1 MVEVSDEVGSL
12 GEESNEEEGGEGGE
26 EGKRVP
32 RTRMESIRG
41 GTSVCLTGPT
51 CVFRCPGRPN
61 TRVSTRRGWIKAA
74 ASYLP
79 SSLPYGSNP
88 RGRTRVCARVLP
100 VYIYMRGI
108 RWYRMLL
115 EFLSCLPPRNKQFA
129 QISRE
134 IIVAGLFPI
143 PRREGIRNC
152 RGSYCSL
159 FVNFIRLFSL
169 RFYTFFF
176 FNFSRCFLD
185 FSDLI
190 FMYIYMWEWE
200 CLVEKLIYEIN
211 IVLYSEFEYFQVTMR
226 NSVKMK
232 LYLNKVYFFH

>member
-1 MVEVSDEVGSL
+1 M
-12 GEESNEEEGGEGGE
+12 
-26 EGKRVP
+26 P

-79 SSLPYGSNP
+79 SSSPYGSNP

-100 VYIYMRGI
+100 AYIYMRGI

-169 RFYTFFF
+169 HFTL
-176 FNFSRCFLD
+176 FSF
-185 FSDLI
+185 LI
-190 FMYIYMWEWE
+190 FRVVFSIFQILFLCIYICENENAW
-200 CLVEKLIYEIN
+200 
-211 IVLYSEFEYFQVTMR
+211 SR
-226 NSVKMK
+226 N
-232 LYLNKVYFFH
+232 

>member
-1 MVEVSDEVGSL
+1 MRVSVP
-12 GEESNEEEGGEGGE
+12 GEAKHASFHAKGVDKGGCLLSPFLLAL
-26 EGKRVP
+26 RVQP
-32 RTRMESIRG
+32 S
-41 GTSVCLTGPT
+41 
-51 CVFRCPGRPN
+51 RPH
-61 TRVSTRRGWIKAA
+61 TRVR
-74 ASYLP
+74 P
-79 SSLPYGSNP
+79 C
-88 RGRTRVCARVLP
+88 VARVYI
-100 VYIYMRGI
+100 YIYMRGI

-190 FMYIYMWEWE
+190 LMYIY
-200 CLVEKLIYEIN
+200 IYICEN
-211 IVLYSEFEYFQVTMR
+211 ENAWSRNWFMR
-226 NSVKMK
+226 
-232 LYLNKVYFFH
+232 